1 MDIASAHDKKEE
13 PFHKIFLVYEYE
25 QPLYK
30 KYKERFPG
38 RIIITNQLSDVDL
51 EEACMEAD
59 GRPNLLIL
67 DDCLL
72 KLSSNSRDAN
82 QFLSLMTGS
91 SHHLKFS
98 HFSNCRAREPYIS
111 KLFRTSVL
119 FTTQSFFLRKPVCY
133 VAAVRSMT

>member
-1 MDIASAHDKKEE
+1 MDITKAHDKKE

-30 KYKERFPG
+30 QYKEWFSD
-38 RIIITNQLSDVDL
+38 RIVITNQLSDIDL
-51 EEACMEAD
+51 EDASAEAN

-72 KLSSNSRDAN
+72 KLSSNNRDAN

-91 SHHLKFS
+91 SHHLRFS
-98 HFSNCRAREPYIS
+98 HFSNCRAREPQIM
-111 KLFRTSVL
+111 KHFRTSVL

-133 VAAVRSMT
+133 VAAVRSLT